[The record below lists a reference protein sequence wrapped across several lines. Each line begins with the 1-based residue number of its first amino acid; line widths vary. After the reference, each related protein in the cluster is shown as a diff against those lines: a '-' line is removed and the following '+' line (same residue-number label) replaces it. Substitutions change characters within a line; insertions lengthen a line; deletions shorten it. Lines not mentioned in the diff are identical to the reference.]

1 MKVGSTKHTTPIG
14 KTTEGRSSERS
25 EKSSGP
31 KSAGP
36 AVSTSATMS
45 STGGPE
51 PVRAGL
57 VDNVR
62 SQIAQGT
69 FEQNVDMEKVV
80 DGIMADL

>member
-1 MKVGSTKHTTPIG
+1 
-14 KTTEGRSSERS
+14 
-25 EKSSGP
+25 
-31 KSAGP
+31 
-36 AVSTSATMS
+36 MS